1 MIIAERH
8 HSKSTRVVGLFG
20 TAAVVAGVGVL
31 LVNMRQ
37 PIDSFV
43 QPKNL
48 EMFVVEPPKL
58 DEPKPVKKVA
68 PKEDTK
74 PIAPKVMELPP
85 PDIVIETPVENPPL
99 AVIVE
104 DPAPPALPAPPADP
118 APAGPPATRPRLV
131 AGAKP
136 AYPPDAQRAGASGTT
151 TLNLCVSRTGQ
162 VTQASVIGSSGN
174 ASLDKAALAWIK
186 RERFKPGTENGQ
198 PVDMCDSQLSYVW
211 ELPKR

>member
-8 HSKSTRVVGLFG
+8 HSKSTRVIGLFG
-20 TAAVVAGVGVL
+20 TAAVIAGVGVL

-37 PIDSFV
+37 PIDAIV
-43 QPKNL
+43 QPKSL
-48 EMFVVEPPKL
+48 EMFVVEPPKPE
-58 DEPKPVKKVA
+58 EPKPVKKA

-74 PIAPKVMELPP
+74 IKTQPIEIPP
-85 PDIVIETPVENPPL
+85 PPIEFPLETQPVTPPVEYNP
-99 AVIVE
+99 E
-104 DPAPPALPAPPADP
+104 P
-118 APAGPPATRPRLV
+118 APAPEPAPVAEAAPPGPPATRPRLI

-151 TLNLCVSRTGQ
+151 MLNLCVSKSGQ
-162 VTQASVIGSSGN
+162 VTQASIAGSSGN
-174 ASLDKAALAWIK
+174 QSLDSAALSWIK

-198 PVDMCDSQLSYVW
+198 PVDMCDSKLSYVW